1 MVRRLKKGHYFL
13 LHKLIS
19 VAFAIFIVLTVEFVV
34 LRVLEGPV
42 IVPKSS
48 DNRLVERTIG
58 DWATDEPLV
67 VQYYVFMKRMLTGDF
82 GDSTGLWKGAGVSS
96 AIYDYVARTA
106 ALFAFAAFLSIALG
120 ALAGVLVS
128 KWKARLPGRATALLE
143 LLLFSVSAFIF
154 SILIMWQ
161 IVMRFHLD
169 WPLMGTFGSDY
180 QTMNALEKTWD
191 FAKHAALP
199 IVSVVLACTGAF
211 ALAVR
216 EGILKAMKEGEPGGL
231 GVASPDAGISIHPTH
246 VSDVFL
252 SFAPHS
258 KLLIVWVL
266 SCVLITETTFVWQG
280 LGRLLW
286 SSAMM
291 YDFIV
296 FQAVFFIIALLAI
309 VSIFAW
315 DIIIFLSGRDGTK
328 AAIETGI
335 PEQAYVAASTS
346 ATAKLRSI
354 WQEYK
359 KSASGLIALCVF
371 LALGIIAIVGPMVVK
386 LDYGALGSSDPD
398 PVAYFV
404 QGGREHYFVVF
415 LTVLMSTVL
424 GVVIGVISLDAKVLD
439 RILMLLADAFL
450 ILPLLPLVLAVIM
463 TRFYGNP
470 GVLQIALLLSIVLWA
485 PIAMI
490 VRDRTKSSKEAS
502 RSRYKS
508 PDAVWLHLRDALSV
522 GKFVAVISA
531 LALTFL
537 EMGALYYPHSWGAA
551 IEWEYMYRG
560 LSDLSL
566 EWILPVCG
574 IVLLGMSFYKVL
586 EHLERALTRV
596 HEV

>member
-1 MVRRLKKGHYFL
+1 MKRGYYFL

-19 VAFAIFIVLTVEFVV
+19 VAFAVFIVLTVEFVIF
-34 LRVLEGPV
+34 RVLEGPV
-42 IVPKSS
+42 IVPRGI
-48 DNRLVERTIG
+48 DIVLRERTIE
-58 DWATDEPLV
+58 DWATNEPLV
-67 VQYYVFMKRMLTGDF
+67 VQYFVFMKRMLTGDF

-128 KWKARLPGRATALLE
+128 RWKARLPGRAAALLE
-143 LLLFSVSAFIF
+143 LLFFSVSAFIF

-161 IVMRFHLD
+161 IVGRFHLD
-169 WPLMGTFGSDY
+169 WPLMGTFGRDY
-180 QTMNALEKTWD
+180 QSMNAIEKTLD
-191 FAKHAALP
+191 FAKHAVLP
-199 IVSVVLACTGAF
+199 IVAVVLACFGAF
-211 ALAVR
+211 ALVVR
-216 EGILKAMKEGEPGGL
+216 EGILKAMKEEETGGQ
-231 GVASPDAGISIHPTH
+231 GIASPDAGISIHSTH

-252 SFAPHS
+252 RFAPHS
-258 KLLIVWVL
+258 RLLIVWVL
-266 SCVLITETTFVWQG
+266 SCVLVTEDAFVWHG

-286 SSAMM
+286 SSVNM
-291 YDFIV
+291 YDFIIL
-296 FQAVFFIIALLAI
+296 QAVFFIIALLAI
-309 VSIFAW
+309 LSIFAW
-315 DIIIFLSGRDGTK
+315 DMIIFLSGRDGTK
-328 AAIETGI
+328 AAFETGI
-335 PEQAYVAASTS
+335 SEQAYVAASSS
-346 ATAKLRSI
+346 ATAKLQSI
-354 WQEYK
+354 WQEYR

-371 LALGIIAIVGPMVVK
+371 LALGIMAIVGPMVVK
-386 LDYGALGSSDPD
+386 LDFGALGASDPD
-398 PVAYFV
+398 PVAFFV

-424 GVVIGVISLDAKVLD
+424 GVVVGAISLEAKVLD

-450 ILPLLPLVLAVIM
+450 IIPLLPLVLAVVM

-470 GVLQIALLLSIVLWA
+470 GVLQIALLLSIVMWA

-490 VRDRTKSSKEAS
+490 VRDRAKSSSEAS

-508 PDAVWLHLRDALSV
+508 PDAMWLHMRDALSV

-537 EMGALYYPHSWGAA
+537 ELGTLYYPHSWGAA
-551 IEWEYMYRG
+551 IEWEYLYRG
-560 LSDLSL
+560 LSELSL
-566 EWILPVCG
+566 DWVLPVCG

-586 EHLERALTRV
+586 ECLERALTKV

>member
-1 MVRRLKKGHYFL
+1 MKRGYYFL

-48 DNRLVERTIG
+48 DYRLIESTIE
-58 DWATDEPLV
+58 DWATNEPLV
-67 VQYYVFMKRMLTGDF
+67 VQYVVFMKRMLTGDF
-82 GDSTGLWKGAGVSS
+82 GVSTGYWHGAEVSRI
-96 AIYDYVARTA
+96 IYDDAARTA
-106 ALFAFAAFLSIALG
+106 ALFAFAAFLSIAFG
-120 ALAGVLVS
+120 TLAGVLVS
-128 KWKARLPGRATALLE
+128 RWKDRVPGRVVALFE

-154 SILIMWQ
+154 SILIMSQ
-161 IVMRFHLD
+161 IVMRFQLD
-169 WPLMGTFGSDY
+169 WPLMGTFGPDY
-180 QTMNALEKTWD
+180 QSMNALEKAWD

-211 ALAVR
+211 ALVVR
-216 EGILKAMKEGEPGGL
+216 DGILKGMKEEEPEGL
-231 GVASPDAGISIHPTH
+231 GIASPDAGISIHPKH

-252 SFAPHS
+252 TFAPHS
-258 KLLIVWVL
+258 RLLIVWVL
-266 SCVLITETTFVWQG
+266 SCVLVAESTFAWQG

-286 SSAMM
+286 SSASM

-296 FQAVFFIIALLAI
+296 FQAVFFIFALLAI
-309 VSIFAW
+309 FSIFAW

-328 AAIETGI
+328 AAFETGI
-335 PEQAYVAASTS
+335 PEQAYVPASTS
-346 ATAKLRSI
+346 TTAKLQST

-359 KSASGLIALCVF
+359 KSAGGLIALCVF
-371 LALGIIAIVGPMVVK
+371 LALGIMAIVGPMVVR
-386 LDYGALGSSDPD
+386 LDSGLLGASNPD

-415 LTVLMSTVL
+415 LTVLMSTIL
-424 GVVIGVISLDAKVLD
+424 GAVVGVISLEAKVLD

-450 ILPLLPLVLAVIM
+450 ILPLLPLVLAVVM

-470 GVLQIALLLSIVLWA
+470 SVLQIALLLSVVMWA

-490 VRDRTKSSKEAS
+490 VRDRTKSSRGAS
-502 RSRYKS
+502 KSRYKS
-508 PDAVWLHLRDALSV
+508 PDAVWLHFRDALSV

-537 EMGALYYPHSWGAA
+537 ELGALYYPRSWGAA
-551 IEWEYMYRG
+551 IEWEYLYRG
-560 LSDLSL
+560 LSELSL
-566 EWILPVCG
+566 DWILPVCG

-586 EHLERALTRV
+586 EHLERALTKV
-596 HEV
+596 HDV